1 VETVI
6 VDTIPEPGGWS
17 IVPPKD
23 KLMLRLR
30 QSAVYTVS
38 TRRFWPLQV
47 LQQIITKSALMI
59 TLSSYS
65 MSITPGSSTNS
76 IDDLASLI
84 LSKYIRVFAIL
95 AIMEQD
101 DKIRDFID
109 EEVHDA
115 DLPLRFDR
123 QGHDVVRNGAPD
135 RPLKCFS
142 ILKNFERD
150 MFLDY
155 QWRMLAPYFKLSSTT
170 PIKHM
175 DLAHETILPFIEET
189 RAGEGGFANVSK
201 VKIHHHCFSWT
212 DEKTQVQ
219 LYICRRRRMKAHMP
233 V

>member
-1 VETVI
+1 
-6 VDTIPEPGGWS
+6 
-17 IVPPKD
+17 
-23 KLMLRLR
+23 MLRLR
-30 QSAVYTVS
+30 QSAVHTVS
-38 TRRFWPLQV
+38 NRMFWPLQV
-47 LQQIITKSALMI
+47 LQQIIAKSALMI
-59 TLSSYS
+59 TLSSNS

-101 DKIRDFID
+101 DKIRDFIY

-115 DLPLRFDR
+115 DLPLIFYR
-123 QGHDVVRNGAPD
+123 QGYDVVRNGAPD

-142 ILKNFERD
+142 ILRMVEREV
-150 MFLDY
+150 FLDY

-170 PIKHM
+170 PVKHM
-175 DLAHETILPFIEET
+175 DLARETILPFIEET
-189 RAGEGGFANVSK
+189 RASEGGFSSVSK
-201 VKIHHHCFSWT
+201 VKIHPHCFSWT

-219 LYICRRRRMKAHMP
+219 LYICRHRRMKAHMQ